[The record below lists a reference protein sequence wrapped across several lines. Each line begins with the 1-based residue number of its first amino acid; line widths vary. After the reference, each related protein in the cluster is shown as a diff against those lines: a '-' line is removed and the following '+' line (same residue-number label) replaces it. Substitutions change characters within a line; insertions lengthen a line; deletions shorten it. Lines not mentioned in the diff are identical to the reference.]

1 MPYAALFPPA
11 SAIPSSCGLP
21 SYPAMACGYSD
32 IPIYIITQ
40 TEAKRAKR
48 SHCAYHTAASQTP
61 S

>member
-21 SYPAMACGYSD
+21 TYPAMACGYSD
-32 IPIYIITQ
+32 IPIYITQ
-40 TEAKRAKR
+40 TEARRAKR
-48 SHCAYHTAASQTP
+48 SHCAYHTGASQTP